1 VGAAFDVTG
10 PCILLVWACMGC
22 VGVCFAEFTT
32 ILNLLTARHTFWLL
46 HGEPLQRKCHPV
58 REGMGIHFLCSNT
71 AVPSL
76 CIDFFCVQEAHENS
90 QHTHTHVN
98 ILHTQ
103 CSLCT
108 AELRHSIECMSI
120 YASVQGV
127 AVWEGTGGGQLL
139 CTTHIAVYPSSAGTA
154 CPRWGSVSADKY
166 LIYHLASI
174 CALVCNLQ

>member
-1 VGAAFDVTG
+1 MPTSQGRV
-10 PCILLVWACMGC
+10 
-22 VGVCFAEFTT
+22 
-32 ILNLLTARHTFWLL
+32 
-46 HGEPLQRKCHPV
+46 
-58 REGMGIHFLCSNT
+58 GIHFLCSNT

-166 LIYHLASI
+166 LKWHLASQ
-174 CALVCNLQ
+174 CALVCNLQWPTVPGMHWMGRGRWMSWVWCMLAFFAHAGAGGGRGWAP